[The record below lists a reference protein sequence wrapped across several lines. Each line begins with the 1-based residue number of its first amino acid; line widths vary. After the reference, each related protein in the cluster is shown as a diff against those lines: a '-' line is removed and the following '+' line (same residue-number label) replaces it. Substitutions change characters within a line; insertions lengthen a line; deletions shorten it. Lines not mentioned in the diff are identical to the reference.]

1 MKYSLIIACLVFST
15 LFSCKE
21 NSGTESNNTQ
31 PVEVI
36 KEDFF
41 KITLDV
47 VIKKDD
53 NFHLYYT
60 EDGSIK
66 FTEEKSIWT
75 QVKGSD
81 KPQSVVFSLPKD
93 VLPTAI
99 RFDLGYGA
107 NPTQSEIEIVNFNC
121 SYFGKSIDAKGNA
134 FFDYFYPTQ
143 ESSVRVPG
151 TSKLQKLDK
160 NQVSGSVLYPNEN
173 LLTKIKSI
181 TKG

>member
-1 MKYSLIIACLVFST
+1 MKYTLIIACLVFST

-21 NSGTESNNTQ
+21 NSGTESGNDQ
-31 PVEVI
+31 SVEVA

-47 VIKKDD
+47 LIKKDD

-60 EDGSIK
+60 EDGSIQ
-66 FTEEKSIWT
+66 FIEEKSIWT
-75 QVKGSD
+75 EVKGSD
-81 KPQSVVFSLPKD
+81 KPQSVVFNLPKD

-107 NPTQSEIEIVNFNC
+107 NPTQSEIEIINFNC
-121 SYFGKSIDAKGNA
+121 SYFGKSIDAKGNT

-143 ESSVRVPG
+143 ESSVRIPG
-151 TSKLQKLDK
+151 TSKVQKLDK
-160 NQVSGSVLYPNEN
+160 NQVSGCVLYPNEN
-173 LLTKIKSI
+173 FLTKLKTF